1 MTNEI
6 TIVRAIG
13 AEDQSVWQPLWAQYL
28 AFYGTEVSDAV
39 YASTFQRIL
48 AGNNG
53 DIREF
58 RGALVWHNGQ
68 AVGLVHYLFH
78 RHNWKIEDVCYLQ
91 DLYVSADVR
100 GSGLGRRLIE
110 HVYDAADAFGAASV
124 YWLTQEHNK
133 AGRRLYDRLAQKTDF
148 VHYKR

>member
-1 MTNEI
+1 MATFMG
-6 TIVRAIG
+6 AILG
-13 AEDQSVWQPLWAQYL
+13 VLWHRGIGRGLYINL
-28 AFYGTEVSDAV
+28 
-39 YASTFQRIL
+39 QRIL

-58 RGALVWHNGQ
+58 RGALAWHNGQ

-78 RHNWKIEDVCYLQ
+78 RHNWKIDDVCYLQ

>member
-1 MTNEI
+1 MKDT
-6 TIVRAIG
+6 TIIRPVEA
-13 AEDQSVWQPLWAQYL
+13 ADQDVWQTLWAQYL
-28 AFYGTEVSDAV
+28 AFYGTEVPAAV
-39 YASTFQRIL
+39 YASTFQRLL

-58 RGALVWHNGQ
+58 RGALVWHNKQ

-100 GSGLGRRLIE
+100 GLGLGRRLIE
-110 HVYDAADAFGAASV
+110 HVYDAADAFGTASV

-133 AGRRLYDRLAQKTDF
+133 VGRRLYDRLAQKTDF
-148 VHYKR
+148 VHYRR

>member
-1 MTNEI
+1 MTNDT

-13 AEDQSVWQPLWAQYL
+13 AEDQSVWQQLWAQYL
-28 AFYGTEVSDAV
+28 AFYETEVSTAV

-58 RGALVWHNGQ
+58 RGALVWQNGQ

-100 GSGLGRRLIE
+100 GS
-110 HVYDAADAFGAASV
+110 DWAAA
-124 YWLTQEHNK
+124 
-133 AGRRLYDRLAQKTDF
+133 
-148 VHYKR
+148 